1 MTKPFEYMAM
11 EGETANCF
19 LGVRRALYFHLR
31 ELKQLFA
38 IKIVRFKYRIE
49 GGGLTLRM
57 YRFRDLPV
65 LHSLFHIPS
74 FVHTSGVEPKT
85 VRSLPLFWR
94 WIRNSFHVFYIIEVA
109 EDSGRRIIGFA
120 GLYHMEIRKSLWL
133 SLALFDPKDRGQG
146 YGRGAVE
153 LLLKFFQ
160 KGDVVR
166 TVYAE
171 VMKNNLLSLCFCKR
185 LGFELFGERGDTFL
199 LKSHV
204 AEQNGESI
212 ELKARSDEGG
222 MAWSSITRD

>member
-1 MTKPFEYMAM
+1 VTTPIEYMAM
-11 EGETANCF
+11 EREAANC
-19 LGVRRALYFHLR
+19 LPGVRRALYFHLR
-31 ELKQLFA
+31 DLKQLFA
-38 IKIVRFKYRIE
+38 IKIVRFKYRIA

-74 FVHTSGVEPKT
+74 FLHTSGVEPKT

-120 GLYHMEIRKSLWL
+120 GLYHIEIRKSLWL
-133 SLALFDPKDRGQG
+133 SLALFDAKDRGQG
-146 YGRGAVE
+146 YGRRAVE

-185 LGFELFGERGDTFL
+185 LGFELFGERRESFL
-199 LKSHV
+199 LKSQIAQHDLIRV
-204 AEQNGESI
+204 SM
-212 ELKARSDEGG
+212 S
-222 MAWSSITRD
+222 

>member
-1 MTKPFEYMAM
+1 MKLRFKEKGSLQRFLATKPIEYMAM
-11 EGETANCF
+11 EREAANCL
-19 LGVRRALYFHLR
+19 LGARQALLFHLR
-31 ELKQLFA
+31 GLKQLFA
-38 IKIVRFKYRIE
+38 IKTVRFKYRIQD
-49 GGGLTLRM
+49 GVLTLRM
-57 YRFRDLPV
+57 YRLRDLPV

-74 FVHTSGVEPKT
+74 FLRTSGVEPKT

-133 SLALFDPKDRGQG
+133 SLALFDAKDRGQG
-146 YGRGAVE
+146 YGRRAVE

-160 KGDVVR
+160 KDDVVR

-185 LGFELFGERGDTFL
+185 LGFELFGERRESFL
-199 LKSHV
+199 LQSQIAQQDLIRV
-204 AEQNGESI
+204 SM
-212 ELKARSDEGG
+212 S
-222 MAWSSITRD
+222 

>member
-1 MTKPFEYMAM
+1 VTTPIEYMAM
-11 EGETANCF
+11 EREAANC
-19 LGVRRALYFHLR
+19 LPGVRRALYFHLR
-31 ELKQLFA
+31 DLKQLFA

-74 FVHTSGVEPKT
+74 FLHTSGVEPKT

-120 GLYHMEIRKSLWL
+120 GLYHIEIRKSLWL
-133 SLALFDPKDRGQG
+133 SLALFDAKDRGQG
-146 YGRGAVE
+146 YGRRAVE

-185 LGFELFGERGDTFL
+185 LGFELFGERRESFL
-199 LKSHV
+199 LKSQIAQHDLIRV
-204 AEQNGESI
+204 SM
-212 ELKARSDEGG
+212 S
-222 MAWSSITRD
+222 

>member
-1 MTKPFEYMAM
+1 VTKPIEYMAM
-11 EGETANCF
+11 EGETANC
-19 LGVRRALYFHLR
+19 LPGVRRALHFHLR
-31 ELKQLFA
+31 DLKQLFA

-49 GGGLTLRM
+49 GGGLTLRI

-74 FVHTSGVEPKT
+74 FLHISGVEPKT

-120 GLYHMEIRKSLWL
+120 GLYHIEIRKSLWL
-133 SLALFDPKDRGQG
+133 SLALFDAKDRGQG
-146 YGRGAVE
+146 YGRRAVE

-185 LGFELFGERGDTFL
+185 LGFELFGERRESFL
-199 LKSHV
+199 LKSQIAQHDLIRV
-204 AEQNGESI
+204 SM
-212 ELKARSDEGG
+212 S
-222 MAWSSITRD
+222 

>member
-1 MTKPFEYMAM
+1 MD
-11 EGETANCF
+11 
-19 LGVRRALYFHLR
+19 
-31 ELKQLFA
+31 LKQLFA

-74 FVHTSGVEPKT
+74 FLHTSGVEPKT

-120 GLYHMEIRKSLWL
+120 GLYRMEIRKSLWL

-146 YGRGAVE
+146 YGRRAVE

-171 VMKNNLLSLCFCKR
+171 VMKNNPLSLCFCKR
-185 LGFELFGERGDTFL
+185 LGFELFGERRESFL
-199 LKSHV
+199 LQSQIAQQDLIRV
-204 AEQNGESI
+204 SM
-212 ELKARSDEGG
+212 S
-222 MAWSSITRD
+222 

>member
-1 MTKPFEYMAM
+1 VTTPIEYMAM
-11 EGETANCF
+11 EREAANC
-19 LGVRRALYFHLR
+19 LPGVRRALYFHLR
-31 ELKQLFA
+31 DLKQLFA

-74 FVHTSGVEPKT
+74 FLHTSGVEPKT

-120 GLYHMEIRKSLWL
+120 GLYRMEIRKSLWL
-133 SLALFDPKDRGQG
+133 SLALFDAKDRGQG
-146 YGRGAVE
+146 YGRRAVE

-185 LGFELFGERGDTFL
+185 LGFELFGERRESFL
-199 LKSHV
+199 LKSQIAQQDLIRV
-204 AEQNGESI
+204 TMS
-212 ELKARSDEGG
+212 
-222 MAWSSITRD
+222 

>member
-1 MTKPFEYMAM
+1 MAM
-11 EGETANCF
+11 EGEAANC
-19 LGVRRALYFHLR
+19 LPGVRRALYFHLR
-31 ELKQLFA
+31 DLKQLFA

-65 LHSLFHIPS
+65 LYSLFHIPS
-74 FVHTSGVEPKT
+74 FLHTSGVEPKT

-120 GLYHMEIRKSLWL
+120 GLYHIEIRKSLWL
-133 SLALFDPKDRGQG
+133 SLALFDAKDRGQG
-146 YGRGAVE
+146 YGRRAVE

-185 LGFELFGERGDTFL
+185 LGFELFGERRESFL
-199 LKSHV
+199 LKSQIAQHDLIRV
-204 AEQNGESI
+204 SM
-212 ELKARSDEGG
+212 S
-222 MAWSSITRD
+222 